1 MEEIP
6 PPPQLL
12 KGSEMINS
20 YRTVNMS
27 RVRMTGSASGAHA
40 HQSHLVESMDPVP
53 PQLPGCIDINSMFA
67 SVKHELLGAFK
78 RGLSYI
84 ICDQNPKNP
93 NVLAEELRV
102 FESKLPPKEIITPP
116 SHITPRVAAGPRQE
130 TAFIP
135 RRDPASL
142 PAAIKRRGTPRAG
155 LNPGMQQ
162 AILHLCKTGLMQQ
175 VHKDNV
181 AACYDR
187 YYPDHQPL
195 TASFGQLHG
204 NGDRFPRASAFCV
217 GKGKMRTIDAGVEV
231 EILRVISDLRE
242 ANAFF
247 ADPPAYEM
255 FTLET
260 LQQTISNLINMN
272 EHVFAASIDW
282 RHYFFQLPAHAGI
295 RCFMRTPINET
306 MEAHYMGAAM
316 GFSWI
321 PYIAQCAT
329 FSIVVG
335 TDRGQLNPY
344 IKKGFFNTLGDR
356 LPPWLPLV
364 NPDKATVQV
373 GAIFIIFDNVFI
385 IGSDKT
391 AVSGVLDYIRRNV
404 IKFGVWEKAESDG
417 TLPTV
422 QTLVRNRSSPSVEF
436 AGVEVS
442 GKGYRVTAKT
452 FRKYVNDFELRL
464 TRRELASRA
473 GKVYW
478 FMRVSNYIFLEHP
491 IMMDILQNIA
501 PQGAETY
508 DSFTTITDDQRL
520 FLCSMASQAM
530 SRDDSTSWHILPT
543 WGGLFCSQPRVAFF
557 ASDAA
562 GWQLH
567 GRSCI
572 ATIGFTFNSSPVP
585 SPRWPGFTFDSEEK
599 EIAVRELEGY
609 VKGVAEERGKLGP
622 DAWARIHVVIGAI
635 DNRVAEGWIERFF
648 SENERARCLLLQLRQ
663 ILGSCRCATVRVTSE
678 QNLADIPTRRAAADG
693 PFTRE
698 EFECCNQGPARLD
711 ATIRVLLQAAKSI
724 NISTTGRLAETL
736 QPDPP
741 AGAQREREVL

>member
-1 MEEIP
+1 
-6 PPPQLL
+6 
-12 KGSEMINS
+12 
-20 YRTVNMS
+20 
-27 RVRMTGSASGAHA
+27 
-40 HQSHLVESMDPVP
+40 
-53 PQLPGCIDINSMFA
+53 
-67 SVKHELLGAFK
+67 
-78 RGLSYI
+78 
-84 ICDQNPKNP
+84 
-93 NVLAEELRV
+93 
-102 FESKLPPKEIITPP
+102 
-116 SHITPRVAAGPRQE
+116 
-130 TAFIP
+130 
-135 RRDPASL
+135 
-142 PAAIKRRGTPRAG
+142 
-155 LNPGMQQ
+155 
-162 AILHLCKTGLMQQ
+162 
-175 VHKDNV
+175 
-181 AACYDR
+181 
-187 YYPDHQPL
+187 
-195 TASFGQLHG
+195 
-204 NGDRFPRASAFCV
+204 
-217 GKGKMRTIDAGVEV
+217 
-231 EILRVISDLRE
+231 
-242 ANAFF
+242 
-247 ADPPAYEM
+247 
-255 FTLET
+255 
-260 LQQTISNLINMN
+260 
-272 EHVFAASIDW
+272 
-282 RHYFFQLPAHAGI
+282 
-295 RCFMRTPINET
+295 
-306 MEAHYMGAAM
+306 
-316 GFSWI
+316 
-321 PYIAQCAT
+321 
-329 FSIVVG
+329 
-335 TDRGQLNPY
+335 
-344 IKKGFFNTLGDR
+344 
-356 LPPWLPLV
+356 
-364 NPDKATVQV
+364 
-373 GAIFIIFDNVFI
+373 
-385 IGSDKT
+385 
-391 AVSGVLDYIRRNV
+391 
-404 IKFGVWEKAESDG
+404 
-417 TLPTV
+417 
-422 QTLVRNRSSPSVEF
+422 
-436 AGVEVS
+436 
-442 GKGYRVTAKT
+442 
-452 FRKYVNDFELRL
+452 
-464 TRRELASRA
+464 
-473 GKVYW
+473 
-478 FMRVSNYIFLEHP
+478 MRVSNYIFLEHP